1 MALIDLT
8 NQTFGRLTVLYRDI
22 KTEALKK
29 DRHAIWRCKCSC
41 GNEVSVVG
49 KDLRTGKTQ
58 SCGCLQKER
67 TSQSNSN
74 NLIG

>member
-29 DRHAIWRCKCSC
+29 DI
-41 GNEVSVVG
+41 SVIIISSI
-49 KDLRTGKTQ
+49 KSRINKKAH
-58 SCGCLQKER
+58 SEE
-67 TSQSNSN
+67 
-74 NLIG
+74 